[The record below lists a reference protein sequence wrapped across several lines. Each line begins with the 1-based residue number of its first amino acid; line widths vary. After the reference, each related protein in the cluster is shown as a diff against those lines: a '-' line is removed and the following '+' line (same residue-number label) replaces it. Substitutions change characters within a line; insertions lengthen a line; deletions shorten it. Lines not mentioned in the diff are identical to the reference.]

1 MMGWLP
7 QAASSFAPD
16 LDRLLLTIT
25 IIVGAWF
32 LVAEAIL
39 LGFAIR
45 YRRRPGRRAAYLPAH
60 GLRHLAFVLVPCAV
74 ILGFDLVIDALA
86 APVWEK
92 VKLELPPHDQLVR
105 IQGEA
110 WQWRFTH
117 AGLDGRLDTPDDVET
132 VNEMHTPV
140 DQTVLF
146 ELRARDVLHAL
157 WIPELR
163 LKQDAVPGRS
173 IRGWFRPTREG
184 TYPVVCAEI
193 CGMAHTIMQGSL
205 RVESPQAFEEWL
217 RSRAPAPTA
226 APTS

>member
-1 MMGWLP
+1 MLGWLP

-16 LDRLLLTIT
+16 LDRLLLVIT
-25 IIVGAWF
+25 TIVGAWF
-32 LVAEAIL
+32 VVAEGIL
-39 LGFAIR
+39 LTFAIR
-45 YRRRPGRRAAYLPAH
+45 YRRRPGRRAAYLPAG
-60 GLRHLAFVLVPCAV
+60 GLRQLAFVLVPCAV
-74 ILGFDLVIDALA
+74 ILGFDLVIDAIA

-117 AGLDGRLDTPDDVET
+117 AGPDGRLDTSDDVET

-146 ELRARDVLHAL
+146 ELRARDVLHSL

-173 IRGWFRPTREG
+173 IRGWFRPTRQG
-184 TYPVVCAEI
+184 TYPVICAEI
-193 CGMAHTIMQGSL
+193 CGLAHTVMQGSL
-205 RVESPQAFEEWL
+205 RVESAQAFQEWL
-217 RSRAPAPTA
+217 RSTAPALP
-226 APTS
+226 APSS